1 MSTNHGGAAELVSK
15 VLSLLPGVNCG
26 GLGGCGKATCEACA
40 EAIVAEGKPAM
51 CPACKQETVDAI
63 AAALDVPTV
72 TVKDEIAFVA
82 CAGSA
87 AGKARF
93 AGCKSCKEAKE
104 MGFQRGECKSG
115 CVGVGSCIDSC
126 KFDAMKLEDGKIVID
141 AGKCTGC
148 GACANAEVCPQH
160 VIKMIPREATNF
172 IPCSSTEEDDQLVR
186 EICGFGCIA
195 CGECER
201 ACPEGAV
208 SIIDNHAVI
217 DYDKCVGCVACAVK
231 CKKKI
236 IVDTLH
242 DLTALKSTVAFV
254 RCSGDGR
261 IAYQLQT
268 LGVKTCAEAAKLDR
282 KGMELCTTGCLGQGA
297 CTEVCRYDAI
307 KVENGIAKVDP
318 DKCVGCKDC
327 TFACP
332 QKLITIV
339 PYKGQKM
346 VACSSVDD
354 KATKAKVCG
363 TGCSGCFDCEA
374 NCPNL
379 AIYEDGTHSAIDPA
393 LCEDC
398 HVCQYVCPRNV
409 IKELEVPEYIFLQRE
424 ALGMQEGE

>member
-1 MSTNHGGAAELVSK
+1 MSFA
-15 VLSLLPGVNCG
+15 
-26 GLGGCGKATCEACA
+26 
-40 EAIVAEGKPAM
+40 
-51 CPACKQETVDAI
+51 QEEKLASQDTV
-63 AAALDVPTV
+63 
-72 TVKDEIAFVA
+72 AFVA
-82 CAGSA
+82 CNGTA
-87 AGKARF
+87 AGQKRF
-93 AGCKSCKEAKE
+93 AGCASCKEAVE
-104 MGFQRGECKSG
+104 SGFARGECKSG
-115 CVGVGSCIDSC
+115 CVGVGSCIEVC
-126 KFDAMKLEDGKIVID
+126 KQHAMRLVDGRIVID
-141 AGKCTGC
+141 KEKCDGC
-148 GACANAEVCPQH
+148 GDCAKEDVCPQGL
-160 VIKMIPREATNF
+160 IRMIPRDATNF
-172 IPCSSTEEDDQLVR
+172 IPCSSTEEDDEVVR
-186 EICGFGCIA
+186 KTCGYGCIA

-231 CKKKI
+231 CRKKI

-261 IAYQLQT
+261 IAFQLKNAGIT
-268 LGVKTCAEAAKLDR
+268 TCQEAAKLDR
-282 KGMELCTTGCLGQGA
+282 KSMGLCTTGCFGQGA
-297 CTEVCRYDAI
+297 CTAVCRYDAI
-307 KVENGIAKVDP
+307 KVENGIAKVNL

-332 QKLITIV
+332 QHLITIV

-346 VACSSVDD
+346 VACSSTDD
-354 KATKAKVCG
+354 KETKAKVCG

-379 AIYEDGTHSAIDPA
+379 AIYEDGTHSAIDPE